1 MKVKIILWVCAV
13 LALASCEK
21 PHDHTGDT
29 PRYSVHSFYVE
40 NQLDKTVQL
49 KFDRALYSAGDLS
62 SEYEINKHF
71 EVYAYPNT
79 TTLVR
84 VFDKG
89 YADKEAFNCFYYD
102 YILYTVRKSR
112 NDFCRILDP
121 FTGQV
126 STDIGNGEYWKY
138 EQISKWEAKYT
149 LIVDEELIGKLFP
162 SL

>member
-29 PRYSVHSFYVE
+29 PNVKKGVHYFYVNNSLNKDVVLE
-40 NQLDKTVQL
+40 FNNSRWDN
-49 KFDRALYSAGDLS
+49 DELS
-62 SEYEINKHF
+62 TEYEINKYYKVRAF
-71 EVYAYPNT
+71 KQD

-84 VFDKG
+84 VFDDSF
-89 YADKEAFNCFYYD
+89 YEIDLEPLNCFYYRT
-102 YILYTVRKSR
+102 LMSS
-112 NDFCRILDP
+112 DP
-121 FTGQV
+121 RYKCIVNNG
-126 STDIGNGEYWKY
+126 SYLSENIWKGEYWKY
-138 EQISKWEAKYT
+138 ERLSKWEAKYT